1 MFLFGVVS
9 SAEIYGMAAALEILQ
24 KIELVNPE
32 GIEQGLDSAPQCRFQ
47 VCLDPLNYSRSALSG
62 WQEITTSTGHTVI
75 QVWKGDR
82 YTGSHT
88 RA

>member
-1 MFLFGVVS
+1 MGWQLPSRSSRVS
-9 SAEIYGMAAALEILQ
+9 E
-24 KIELVNPE
+24 PE
-32 GIEQGLDSAPQCRFQ
+32 GIEQGLDSVPQCRFQ
-47 VCLDPLNYSRSALSG
+47 VFLDPLNYSRSALSG

-75 QVWKGDR
+75 LDVAHNPIAIQVWKGDR